1 MNDSLKQWFNQ
12 WDWIILILLTAY
24 LVFYSWWWILGTL
37 ILWTCWKVYLNWQE
51 YDMATTNIALM
62 IRAMRQA
69 KFVWRK
75 NK

>member
-12 WDWIILILLTAY
+12 WDWVMLIGLTAY
-24 LVFYSWWWILGTL
+24 LVIYSWWWILGML
-37 ILWTCWKVYLNWQE
+37 CIWTAWKVYLNWEE

-75 NK
+75 SK